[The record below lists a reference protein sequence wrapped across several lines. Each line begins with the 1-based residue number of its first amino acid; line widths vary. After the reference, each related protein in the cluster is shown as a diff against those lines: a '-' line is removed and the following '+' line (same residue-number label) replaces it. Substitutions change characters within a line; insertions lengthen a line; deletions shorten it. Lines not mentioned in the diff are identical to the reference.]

1 MSCTDC
7 KCEDNGCSCF
17 GNGVTIPN
25 GPNGDNG
32 LSAYEIAVLNGFVG
46 TEATWLASL
55 VGPQGTQGIQGI
67 QGIQGVPGTPGECP
81 CETVSYEEARSLVSE
96 VETPVFVSGSGFTI
110 VTSGDYE
117 FMLVGQVGFTGA
129 AEVLL
134 SLRVDGLQY
143 SANVDR
149 KAASGAAG
157 YVIPITLFASNIT
170 LLAGQVINATMTVT
184 TPANASLNN
193 YVVKI
198 SKI

>member
-7 KCEDNGCSCF
+7 KCKDKKGCSCF
-17 GNGVTIPN
+17 GNGVEIPT
-25 GPNGDNG
+25 GPNGENG

-46 TEATWLASL
+46 TESAWLLTL
-55 VGPQGTQGIQGI
+55 VGAQGETGPQGEQGE
-67 QGIQGVPGTPGECP
+67 PGAPGECP
-81 CETVSYEEARSLVSE
+81 CETVHYHEERSLVSE
-96 VETPVFVSGSGFTI
+96 VETPIFVTGSGFTV
-110 VTSGDYE
+110 VTPGDYE

-134 SLRVDGLQY
+134 SLRVDGVQY

-149 KAASGAAG
+149 KAASGATG

-170 LLAGQVINATMTVT
+170 LLAGEVISVTMTVT
-184 TPANASLNN
+184 TPANATLNN

-198 SKI
+198 SKL

>member
-1 MSCTDC
+1 M
-7 KCEDNGCSCF
+7 E
-17 GNGVTIPN
+17 
-25 GPNGDNG
+25 
-32 LSAYEIAVLNGFVG
+32 GFVG

-55 VGPQGTQGIQGI
+55 VGPQGTQGTQGIQGI

-149 KAASGAAG
+149 KAASVAAG

-184 TPANASLNN
+184 TPVNASLNN